1 MAQSD
6 GPFTISVLSESGV
19 VYYGDCEVLTVPS
32 KKDFI
37 TILPNHAPMIAILGK
52 GPVTIGTGR
61 NRQKLVELKSGLL
74 YVGDNEVSVL
84 VNL

>member
-6 GPFTISVLSESGV
+6 GSFTISVLSESGV
-19 VYYGDCEVLTVPS
+19 IYYGDCEVLTVPS

-37 TILPNHAPMIAILGK
+37 TILPNHAPMIARLGH
-52 GPVTIGTGR
+52 GSVTIGIGR
-61 NRQKLVELKSGLL
+61 SRQKIIELKSGLL